1 VVSVLASRFSR
12 YVPLL
17 DVMNR
22 RPRYPE
28 RARTILVI
36 GDRRHSAQALPKSR
50 ILFLRLCNY
59 LSPFN
64 AHIPPIN
71 RISSHSLTTLAL
83 VELAS
88 TATGRQVLHEVDTII
103 SPSSTIQTND
113 GSYSSFFACCNKK
126 DRLLPLDL
134 SSLRMSAADMAPVA
148 SRTWQGYERMSREVH
163 GLLQSRPRHSL
174 PYTRNGR

>member
-1 VVSVLASRFSR
+1 VALNNRLWIFFDAIFKRRSVVSVLASRFSR

-22 RPRYPE
+22 RPRCPE

-126 DRLLPLDL
+126 DRLLPLDFVQPQARSGCL
-134 SSLRMSAADMAPVA
+134 PQ
-148 SRTWQGYERMSREVH
+148 TWPQ
-163 GLLQSRPRHSL
+163 
-174 PYTRNGR
+174 